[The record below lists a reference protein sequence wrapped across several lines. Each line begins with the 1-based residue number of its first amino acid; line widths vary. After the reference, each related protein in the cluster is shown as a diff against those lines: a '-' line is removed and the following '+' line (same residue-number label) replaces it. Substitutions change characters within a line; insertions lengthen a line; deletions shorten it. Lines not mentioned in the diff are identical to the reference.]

1 MHEWEHLCDVD
12 VCEWVH
18 DRVEEIVNKDY
29 SYDSTG
35 RLLILCFGVVCTR
48 ACPTRKNGGHADESD
63 KVLRPTI
70 EHLGEEGGRHTGDK
84 IPAGQSEVDLVL
96 LTSVHNADCGQYLC

>member
-1 MHEWEHLCDVD
+1 MHEWEHFCDVN

-18 DRVEEIVNKDY
+18 DRVEEIVNKDH

-63 KVLRPTI
+63 KVLRPAI
-70 EHLGEEGGRHTGDK
+70 EQLCDEG
-84 IPAGQSEVDLVL
+84 
-96 LTSVHNADCGQYLC
+96 